1 MVFEFANEC
10 KDAVADVRSDTSDT
24 NWAVRHSPRAGGRA
38 RVPACSLPPGTQP
51 PRGNSTARAASAVP
65 WRHSTISRWGARC
78 GGCSFA
84 RTNVDTP
91 RPSPRTNRTRRA
103 PHPVLIGH
111 ATCARCEGCSFART
125 NGGRVHSIV
134 LRRGLMARAA
144 LLQAFMYEGKNKLVL
159 RAKVPP
165 VLSGH
170 AATKWTRPVGRALLF
185 PLPLPLL

>member
-24 NWAVRHSPRAGGRA
+24 NWAVRHSPRAGDRA

-78 GGCSFA
+78 G
-84 RTNVDTP
+84 
-91 RPSPRTNRTRRA
+91 
-103 PHPVLIGH
+103 
-111 ATCARCEGCSFART
+111 GCSFART